1 MCNQIYAARTF
12 GFLEDVFHRCARN
25 SLTTIRRVNRNTA
38 DIDALIRSYAV
49 RCGAYD
55 NFAVPYEVERI
66 FADLPQ
72 RILDRTY
79 WNVDPIC
86 GFPFK
91 GGNIIRLRC
100 RRLSNYE
107 LPN

>member
-55 NFAVPYEVERI
+55 NFAVSYEVKRI
-66 FADLPQ
+66 FADPPQ
-72 RILDRTY
+72 CILDRTY
-79 WNVDPIC
+79 WTVDPTC
-86 GFPFK
+86 GFSFK
-91 GGNIIRLRC
+91 GGKGAHVLC
-100 RRLSNYE
+100 RR
-107 LPN
+107 